1 MLQALTPAMDHWRK
15 RLSKIAT
22 NFEQANKAE
31 IAKAEKRLETLTAQ
45 GEVRQ
50 GRGLQHFCPP
60 QAAAIVVDLSSSRL
74 LWHLVTWPQA
84 GPVSSGAC
92 TTSFPVSLTL

>member
-1 MLQALTPAMDHWRK
+1 MDHWRK
-15 RLSKIAT
+15 RLSRIAT

-50 GRGLQHFCPP
+50 GHGVQQSCPP
-60 QAAAIVVDLSSSRL
+60 RSCSQK
-74 LWHLVTWPQA
+74 W
-84 GPVSSGAC
+84 
-92 TTSFPVSLTL
+92 

>member
-1 MLQALTPAMDHWRK
+1 MSHWRK

-45 GEVRQ
+45 GEVR
-50 GRGLQHFCPP
+50 
-60 QAAAIVVDLSSSRL
+60 
-74 LWHLVTWPQA
+74 
-84 GPVSSGAC
+84 
-92 TTSFPVSLTL
+92 